1 MLNVNIKF
9 VYKVKNH
16 HTYANLRELRIQW
29 NYSFLN
35 LYISIPFCIVFSS

>member
-16 HTYANLRELRIQW
+16 TPMRIYENLGSNEIT
-29 NYSFLN
+29 
-35 LYISIPFCIVFSS
+35 VF